1 MEKSKNIEA
10 KYKCKGGF
18 TLVELSLSLVFIAI
32 LSIAVVL
39 VMSNAI
45 SSYHRTITLNKV
57 ENIGSGLVRDIR
69 TSIQGASAKS
79 LEVLCGDN
87 YPNGNAANNCKNDKG
102 KKFAMMLRKA
112 NVVVNKKTGAKINV
126 PVFGTLCTGTYSYVW
141 NSGYFFS
148 DDYTMQEGVEM
159 ASLRYKVGNGEEKV
173 ASGFKLL
180 KIRDES
186 RKVCEAA
193 IRYKKVNDSID
204 NSYGNGFFQSEINM
218 AKFTN
223 TDEEPIEYL
232 SNKLTNVN
240 EETGEPLTSDRDSNL
255 AIYYMDTSISEQI
268 GVTKNA
274 YYFSSFVLGTVQGG
288 INIGASG
295 NFCTTPEGINSEVE
309 NLDYCAIN
317 KFNFAALA
325 VGG

>member
-1 MEKSKNIEA
+1 MEKSKKMGA
-10 KYKCKGGF
+10 KYKCKDGF

-295 NFCTTPEGINSEVE
+295 NFCAAPEGINSEVE